1 MELSSAFR
9 ERLELME
16 STRNQRLSLLQAEK
30 ECEANR
36 SQVLS
41 SKLTNIRSME
51 QRCLLLDRNIAFQN
65 FKILA
70 LKSEIESLDAKYQ
83 ADLRQ
88 LRVLK
93 SEVEELEEEE
103 KEREVFY
110 ELKSNEIKAFKE
122 TVEKFVLK
130 SQMQVNELKD
140 QVNELNSAF
149 VKLQGNNGYLCNSEI
164 APAEMRK
171 SELVAVKENLDKHL
185 ASNYQLKSELQKQ
198 LQSLLSTQD
207 QGKRK
212 QLSQFTVSKGSMKSA
227 F

>member
-1 MELSSAFR
+1 M
-9 ERLELME
+9 
-16 STRNQRLSLLQAEK
+16 
-30 ECEANR
+30 
-36 SQVLS
+36 
-41 SKLTNIRSME
+41 
-51 QRCLLLDRNIAFQN
+51 FQ
-65 FKILA
+65 
-70 LKSEIESLDAKYQ
+70 
-83 ADLRQ
+83 
-88 LRVLK
+88 
-93 SEVEELEEEE
+93 
-103 KEREVFY
+103 
-110 ELKSNEIKAFKE
+110 
-122 TVEKFVLK
+122 
-130 SQMQVNELKD
+130 
-140 QVNELNSAF
+140 LNSAF